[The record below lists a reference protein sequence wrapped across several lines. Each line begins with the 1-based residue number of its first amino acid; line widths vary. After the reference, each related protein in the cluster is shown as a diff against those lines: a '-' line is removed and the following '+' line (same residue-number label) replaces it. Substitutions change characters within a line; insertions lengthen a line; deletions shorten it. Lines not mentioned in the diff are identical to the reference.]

1 VPGLDDRGSRPSG
14 GRPMREAAVETTRTR
29 ITTATARRRRTRRTL
44 CAAGVLALCVAAS
57 ACSSAAQT
65 ASGASGAKVTFGCV
79 CDLSGDEMSLG
90 QAFADGLKLAVKE
103 INSKGGFAVAGQ
115 RYEINLVIKDGQ
127 SQPTASVAAARDLVQ
142 SQNVRF
148 LFGPDSDDTSLQVL
162 GVTASSGALQFA
174 GGAADQSVIGTPGH
188 KLQFGV
194 VLPISVWEGA
204 AVPALRSMGVHSGTV
219 ALMYPDNSA
228 GQGLAPLFAQL
239 LEQNG
244 YQAKTFLF
252 PVNTTDFKAIVA
264 RVKASGAV
272 AILDGYD
279 AQWGLPIAQAAVQL
293 NAVKGIVAV
302 NQPASAVP
310 LAIAKSLGKPF
321 PLLWAS
327 LPNNQQLG
335 DPTTPGMRALRKLWV
350 ASYHIDPASTV
361 ALNSTAMYWSV
372 NMLVAAMQKARTVTD
387 TKAIAGVLQHMTF
400 HGNQTVHFNSH
411 NVAVF
416 GLDYGIM
423 SNGVMK
429 WTYLPPSGG
438 S

>member
-1 VPGLDDRGSRPSG
+1 VKR
-14 GRPMREAAVETTRTR
+14 TRTR
-29 ITTATARRRRTRRTL
+29 ITAATARRRPRTRRTV
-44 CAAGVLALCVAAS
+44 CAGGALALCVAAS
-57 ACSSAAQT
+57 ACSSSAQT
-65 ASGASGAKVTFGCV
+65 SSAAKVTVGCV

-103 INSKGGFAVAGQ
+103 VNSKGGFTVDGQ
-115 RYEINLVIKDGQ
+115 KYEINLVIKDGQ
-127 SQPTASVAAARDLVQ
+127 SQPTASVAATRDLVQ

-162 GVTASSGALQFA
+162 GVTANSGVIQFA

-204 AVPALRSMGVHSGTV
+204 AVPALRSMGIHSGTI

-239 LEQNG
+239 LQRNG

-264 RVKASGAV
+264 RVKAAGAV

-293 NAVKGIVAV
+293 NAAKGIVAV

-335 DPTTPGMRALRKLWV
+335 DPTTPGMRTLRKLWV
-350 ASYHIDPASTV
+350 AAYHIDPASTV

-372 NMLVAAMQKARTVTD
+372 NMLVAAMQQAGTVTD

-429 WTYLPPSGG
+429 WTYLPPTSG